1 VVKLVAVRNEGGR
14 GDVNRVHLVL
24 NSSLLFVSDREQ
36 AEARANEL
44 QGQVDQL
51 EQDLIFLE
59 AKYKEN
65 VAKAATKP
73 AEDSKRTAEI
83 AKLKEALESKTHQAD
98 VAKELVL
105 QFMEN
110 EREKDFELKQLK
122 REAAYAKE
130 RLAELERKF
139 EVSAASRIEGA
150 LDGSKGGAPGD
161 ESALERAR
169 FEQQLEGFRQDS
181 EAEIAGLRSDLKSA
195 RDQLARAQKQHG
207 MEMEAKLGKQER
219 QHRLQI
225 SVRESERDG
234 CLVKLGSLE
243 EELALEVQARAQA
256 RRELSNA
263 QEQVSRTLTTVTEK
277 ERERGQKFA
286 DYKNGFWNPNESPWK
301 PTEAT
306 FLRQY
311 ADCRCLCTSGVTG
324 GAKSADWATIFQQ
337 RMRSIA
343 VNSCERLRDNAVSVS
358 LYELLRS
365 AFANCAYLLLLSVF
379 CICAYPLPTEWIRR
393 LGGRAKKSTFLQL
406 SLSWFSLQLTK
417 SPHAR

>member
-1 VVKLVAVRNEGGR
+1 LEGGDWALSYGVKAFAVQNEGR
-14 GDVNRVHLVL
+14 SGDVKRVHLVL
-24 NSSLLFVSDREQ
+24 NTSLLFVSGREQ

-65 VAKAATKP
+65 TAKAVTKP
-73 AEDSKRTAEI
+73 AEESKRIAEI

-105 QFMEN
+105 QFVEN

-122 REAAYAKE
+122 REATYAKE
-130 RLAELERKF
+130 RLAELERKY
-139 EVSAASRIEGA
+139 EVSVASRIEGA
-150 LDGSKGGAPGD
+150 LDGPGGSKGGGSGDDGAP
-161 ESALERAR
+161 ERAR
-169 FEQQLEGFRQDS
+169 FEQQLDAFRQDS

-219 QHRLQI
+219 QYRLQI

-263 QEQVSRTLTTVTEK
+263 QEQVGRTLTAVTEK
-277 ERERGQKFA
+277 ERERGQGFA
-286 DYKNGFWNPNESPWK
+286 DFKNRFWNPNESP
-301 PTEAT
+301 
-306 FLRQY
+306 
-311 ADCRCLCTSGVTG
+311 
-324 GAKSADWATIFQQ
+324 
-337 RMRSIA
+337 
-343 VNSCERLRDNAVSVS
+343 
-358 LYELLRS
+358 
-365 AFANCAYLLLLSVF
+365 
-379 CICAYPLPTEWIRR
+379 
-393 LGGRAKKSTFLQL
+393 
-406 SLSWFSLQLTK
+406 
-417 SPHAR
+417 